1 METITSVNNEKVK
14 RVNKI
19 MSSAKE
25 RRYSGKYLVEGLR
38 MVREVPSKDLDQLF
52 MTQAFFD
59 KHVDS
64 LLSLIGIG
72 SVIYFPLIIFY
83 FLTLLI
89 VTNGMKYFIW
99 TTFIPL

>member
-52 MTQAFFD
+52 
-59 KHVDS
+59 
-64 LLSLIGIG
+64 
-72 SVIYFPLIIFY
+72 
-83 FLTLLI
+83 
-89 VTNGMKYFIW
+89 
-99 TTFIPL
+99 